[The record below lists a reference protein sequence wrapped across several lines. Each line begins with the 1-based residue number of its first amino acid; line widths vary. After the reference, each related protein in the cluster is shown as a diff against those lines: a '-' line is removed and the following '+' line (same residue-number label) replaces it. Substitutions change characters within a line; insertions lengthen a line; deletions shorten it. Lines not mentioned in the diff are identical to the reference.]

1 MVATRKSA
9 SARTSTNG
17 KNGYRVIGTRP
28 IRHDGVDKVT
38 GRAIYGADLKL
49 PGLAHGAVLR
59 SPHAHANIKRID
71 TSKAARLPGVYTVI
85 TGKDMPRADSRE
97 VDLGE
102 GATNLRWA
110 SNNVLAGEK
119 VVYRGQPVAAVAAVD
134 QNTALEACNLIQ
146 VEYQVLPP
154 VKDVRHAL
162 SKGATIVLDDLV
174 GDDLG
179 KKVRNTNMARH
190 FRHEFG
196 DPEAGFK
203 KSKLIVEHEYELA
216 TVHQGY
222 IEPHNATAHWN
233 SEDRIT
239 VWTSTQGA
247 FAARRQIAGILQVDD
262 SRVKVIPLEIG
273 GGFGGKIP
281 VYGEPVA
288 AVLSKK
294 AGRPVK
300 LLMDRKAVFESTG
313 PTPAGTVRVKMGV
326 DAKGKIIAA
335 DTDIRFEAGGYPGS
349 PVGAGAMCVL
359 SCYNIPNTRIDGY
372 DIITNKAKTAAYRA
386 PGSTHVAFAVESVVD
401 EICEKL
407 GMDKIEFR
415 LMNASKEGTRRADG
429 PTFPVVGNEECLIA
443 AKNSPHW
450 KSKLVRNG
458 PNGRKRGRGI
468 ASGYWFNIG
477 LKSVV
482 TLSVNTDGTV
492 ALIEGSTDIGGT
504 RASIAMQAAEVL
516 GIPAED
522 VRPVVVDTESVGY
535 TDVTG
540 GSRTCYATGYAAYHA
555 AQSVVNI
562 LRERAAKLWDIK
574 VSDVDFKD
582 GAFFSKSDSELRLSF
597 KQLAKKLDETGGP
610 VGATGAVDLSAA
622 GGGFGVHIADV
633 EVDPDTGKVDIL
645 RYTAIQDVGRAIHPS
660 YVEGQMQ
667 GGAVQGI
674 GWALNEEYFMDD
686 AVRMANSSFLDY
698 RMPTSLDLPKIET
711 IIVEVPNP
719 IHPFG
724 VRGVGETPI
733 APPVGTIANAIYD
746 AVGVRLRQAPMK
758 PGRIVEALAKK

>member
-288 AVLSKK
+288 AVL
-294 AGRPVK
+294 
-300 LLMDRKAVFESTG
+300 
-313 PTPAGTVRVKMGV
+313 
-326 DAKGKIIAA
+326 
-335 DTDIRFEAGGYPGS
+335 
-349 PVGAGAMCVL
+349 
-359 SCYNIPNTRIDGY
+359 
-372 DIITNKAKTAAYRA
+372 
-386 PGSTHVAFAVESVVD
+386 
-401 EICEKL
+401 
-407 GMDKIEFR
+407 
-415 LMNASKEGTRRADG
+415 
-429 PTFPVVGNEECLIA
+429 
-443 AKNSPHW
+443 
-450 KSKLVRNG
+450 
-458 PNGRKRGRGI
+458 
-468 ASGYWFNIG
+468 
-477 LKSVV
+477 
-482 TLSVNTDGTV
+482 
-492 ALIEGSTDIGGT
+492 
-504 RASIAMQAAEVL
+504 
-516 GIPAED
+516 
-522 VRPVVVDTESVGY
+522 
-535 TDVTG
+535 
-540 GSRTCYATGYAAYHA
+540 
-555 AQSVVNI
+555 
-562 LRERAAKLWDIK
+562 
-574 VSDVDFKD
+574 
-582 GAFFSKSDSELRLSF
+582 
-597 KQLAKKLDETGGP
+597 
-610 VGATGAVDLSAA
+610 
-622 GGGFGVHIADV
+622 
-633 EVDPDTGKVDIL
+633 
-645 RYTAIQDVGRAIHPS
+645 
-660 YVEGQMQ
+660 
-667 GGAVQGI
+667 
-674 GWALNEEYFMDD
+674 
-686 AVRMANSSFLDY
+686 
-698 RMPTSLDLPKIET
+698 
-711 IIVEVPNP
+711 
-719 IHPFG
+719 
-724 VRGVGETPI
+724 
-733 APPVGTIANAIYD
+733 
-746 AVGVRLRQAPMK
+746 
-758 PGRIVEALAKK
+758 